1 MIINMNL
8 STESIDAAIRR
19 LEEAKKNLD
28 WGLSETI
35 DILTD
40 KGAQTAQDADGGM
53 ATIVTYRPNDNT
65 GVIIAEG
72 EAAII
77 AEFGAGDAT
86 EEPTGFENQ
95 PDTPVYPGSY
105 SESEL
110 GSGEYAR
117 TLAES
122 GGETGY
128 WHFGGMR
135 YTEVEP
141 RHGMLKAK
149 AYIVMSAEEVA
160 REVIKL

>member
-1 MIINMNL
+1 MKIDIRL
-8 STESIDAAIRR
+8 STESIEKAIQKLNAVKEN
-19 LEEAKKNLD
+19 LE

-40 KGAQTAQDADGGM
+40 RGAEVAQEADGEM
-53 ATIVTYRPNDNT
+53 ADIVTYRPDNNT
-65 GVIIAEG
+65 GVIIATG
-72 EAAII
+72 DAPII

-86 EEPTGFENQ
+86 ETPTGFENQ
-95 PDTPVYPGSY
+95 PETPVYPGSY

-122 GGETGY
+122 GGQSGY
-128 WHFGGMR
+128 WHFGGR
-135 YTEVEP
+135 VYREVEP

-149 AYIVMSAEEVA
+149 AFIVASADEIA
-160 REVIKL
+160 KEVIKL